1 VTASKFYAIG
11 KTTTIT
17 MDFQITALGTCT
29 SLLTFTLP
37 NTPNTN
43 GGFAGN
49 NSNNG
54 ASPACRFGGSATASC
69 NNGLSSNFAVNDRL
83 FLTATYEN
91 Q

>member
-1 VTASKFYAIG
+1 MDFNFSAIG
-11 KTTTIT
+11 
-17 MDFQITALGTCT
+17 TCAQQT
-29 SLLTFTLP
+29 LTFTLP

-49 NSNNG
+49 NSNANG
-54 ASPACRFGGSATASC
+54 ALSCRFAGGSATVTC
-69 NNGLSSNFAVNDRL
+69 QNGNGVNFVAADRL